1 MNSKLKLIEYI
12 LQLDDNSADN
22 LEQFLIQEDD
32 GYLEDVIGKDRYN
45 EFINDLVDNIRDGL
59 KIKCSL
65 CNEQIDGEIYC
76 DECLQDKE

>member
-32 GYLEDVIGKDRYN
+32 DYLEDVISKYRYKKL
-45 EFINDLVDNIRDGL
+45 INDLSDGL
-59 KIKCSL
+59 RDNYKIKCWN
-65 CNEQIDGEIYC
+65 CDEEIDGAIYC
-76 DECLQDKE
+76 DECLH